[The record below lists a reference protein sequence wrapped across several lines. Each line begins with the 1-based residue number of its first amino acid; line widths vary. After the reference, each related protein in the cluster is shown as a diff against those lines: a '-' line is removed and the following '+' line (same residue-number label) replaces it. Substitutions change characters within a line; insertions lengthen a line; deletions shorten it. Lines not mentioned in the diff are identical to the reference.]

1 MSKFLIGYIV
11 GDCYGKSIDEDDG
24 HLIYNYSFY
33 GFKVFDSKLQEEM
46 VISYDDLFF
55 DKHKIYGLDEH
66 SKLYS
71 EHLDFPEI
79 LVDCHCEDDE
89 LAEFISLKG
98 IDTYRD
104 VDDDLDIGDV
114 SLKLNAMPLYD
125 KEFNCVLGY
134 PDEYIVLYS
143 FDRSDSM
150 YKITVVYDTCNKGI
164 DLEFCGFSALYGD
177 LRYLKYQFKYTYYLW
192 SKVECD
198 FEHINIIETDNIR
211 QYNSICIVYGHKD
224 SLILPSDCKV
234 VIPIAVIQS
243 GYVEEFN
250 FDSLVLSPDVEY
262 IGTLNRSRLNKLAL
276 SKSKYK
282 NIKVLDLVDSILEEH
297 KRLRELEFRLKTIAE
312 ELAYY

>member
-1 MSKFLIGYIV
+1 
-11 GDCYGKSIDEDDG
+11 
-24 HLIYNYSFY
+24 
-33 GFKVFDSKLQEEM
+33 
-46 VISYDDLFF
+46 
-55 DKHKIYGLDEH
+55 
-66 SKLYS
+66 
-71 EHLDFPEI
+71 
-79 LVDCHCEDDE
+79 
-89 LAEFISLKG
+89 
-98 IDTYRD
+98 
-104 VDDDLDIGDV
+104 
-114 SLKLNAMPLYD
+114 MPLYD

-134 PDEYIVLYS
+134 PDEYIVLCS

-150 YKITVVYDTCNKGI
+150 YKTTVVYDTCNKVI

-177 LRYLKYQFKYTYYLW
+177 LRYLKYQFKYLYYLW

-224 SLILPSDCKV
+224 NLILSSNCRV

-250 FDSLVLSPDVEY
+250 FDNIVLSPNVEY

-312 ELAYY
+312 ELVYY

>member
-46 VISYDDLFF
+46 VISYIDLFF
-55 DKHKIYGLDEH
+55 DKPKIYGLDEH

-71 EHLDFPEI
+71 KHLNYPEI
-79 LVDCHCEDDE
+79 LVHCHCEDDD
-89 LAEFISLKG
+89 LAEFVHLKG
-98 IDTYRD
+98 IDEDT
-104 VDDDLDIGDV
+104 DIGDA
-114 SLKLNAMPLYD
+114 SINLNVMPLYD
-125 KEFNCVLGY
+125 KELNCVLGY
-134 PDEYIVLYS
+134 SDEYIALYS

-150 YKITVVYDTCNKGI
+150 YKISVVYDTCNNAI

-177 LRYLKYQFKYTYYLW
+177 LRYLKYQFKYSYYLW

-211 QYNSICIVYGHKD
+211 QYNSICIVYGNKD
-224 SLILPSDCKV
+224 NLILPSDCKA

-250 FDSLVLSPDVEY
+250 FDSLVLSPNVEY
-262 IGTLNRSRLNKLAL
+262 IGTLDRSRLNKLAL

-282 NIKVLDLVDSILEEH
+282 NIKVLDLVDSVLEEH
-297 KRLRELEFRLKTIAE
+297 KSLRDLKFRLWTIAS
-312 ELAYY
+312 ELVYY